1 MLKPPPSL
9 LRDSLRQLLLKQTLR
24 TPSPFIV
31 SSSVSSYIT
40 RRNYASNAPP
50 RQNIAIIGSGITGL
64 TAAYYLSKIPN
75 PPNVTVY
82 EAAPRVGG
90 WLNSKYVDV
99 EGGRV
104 LFEQGPR
111 SLRPAMPRGFHTAAL
126 VCSIDINHILWVYGG
141 GKIKGKV
148 KYAPLSS

>member
-9 LRDSLRQLLLKQTLR
+9 LRNSLKQLLLRQTLR

-31 SSSVSSYIT
+31 SSYIA

-64 TAAYYLSKIPN
+64 TTAYYLSKIAN

-99 EGGRV
+99 EGGKV

-126 VCSIDINHILWVYGG
+126 VCSIDIGHIFWIYGG
-141 GKIKGKV
+141 GRIKSKV
-148 KYAPLSS
+148 KHASLSS